1 MKSLS
6 MFLFVAFSS
15 NVTACHV
22 AEFRSLHFSSTK
34 IWQSEP
40 TNESQ
45 IKSSID
51 TNSSMFW
58 QISNGP
64 LTLFQDFISIM
75 SWITSIILNF
85 PNFIHDS
92 VWIIIKKSIS
102 SYNYF
107 RWIELF
113 QLQLRVQGVVQLK
126 YKDERKEM
134 FDEFRRLPPI
144 EGIKRL
150 LLGRFVRMTLLFKCS
165 HISLQ
170 TIPFYAIA
178 KN

>member
-1 MKSLS
+1 MLQSFVRCTFLQQRFGNPNERTKVKSNRRLTQTHRS
-6 MFLFVAFSS
+6 FGRFQ
-15 NVTACHV
+15 TA
-22 AEFRSLHFSSTK
+22 LLL
-34 IWQSEP
+34 
-40 TNESQ
+40 
-45 IKSSID
+45 
-51 TNSSMFW
+51 
-58 QISNGP
+58 ISR
-64 LTLFQDFISIM
+64 FISIM